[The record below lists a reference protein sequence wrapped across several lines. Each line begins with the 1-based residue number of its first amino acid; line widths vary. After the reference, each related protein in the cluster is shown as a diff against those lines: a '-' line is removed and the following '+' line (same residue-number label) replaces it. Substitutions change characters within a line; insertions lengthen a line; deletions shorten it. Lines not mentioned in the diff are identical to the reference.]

1 MRGKVGH
8 QGRELA
14 LEERLGDGAT
24 RALDAA
30 PLGVQEGRLNVGS
43 PAPEAHVRH
52 GGERARL
59 EVQRAPLTR
68 GVFTVCPKARVGIDA
83 RVVVPEALAAEDCRV
98 DVLDTGRR
106 GLRGRQ
112 VGDIVAAGARGRPNV
127 LGDLARVVARAGKLV
142 HSKLAGGDGG
152 SARKG
157 CNGHFLL
164 YLRSAEK
171 NVCIM

>member
-1 MRGKVGH
+1 MRGKVGDE
-8 QGRELA
+8 GRELA

-59 EVQRAPLTR
+59 EVQGAPLAR
-68 GVFTVCPKARVGIDA
+68 GVRAVRAKARVGVDA

-98 DVLDTGRR
+98 DIFDAGRC

-112 VGDIVAAGARGRPNV
+112 VGDHVAAGARRRPNV
-127 LGDLARVVARAGKLV
+127 LGNLAGVVACAGKFI

-152 SARKG
+152 STRKG

-171 NVCIM
+171 Y